1 MPFLASTNAVRLQST
16 KARCAYPTTASFL
29 QRFDIFFVDRWPI
42 GIAGKLRFAAE
53 NQPRSVLRFALT
65 CQPRD
70 DPSAFADK
78 DRLAALMHL
87 VNQRKA
93 LRLKLGCVYLHLTR
107 LRDQAYFA
115 IKRKR
120 ALSLS
125 ASISFHGSITRD
137 ERKIVLDRLP
147 DEHPVKGISVPTQKR
162 KMMVLEKRLRRP
174 FSCDRKW
181 TVIDSPLAHRF

>member
-16 KARCAYPTTASFL
+16 KARCVYPTTASFP

-42 GIAGKLRFAAE
+42 GIAGKLRFSAE

-87 VNQRKA
+87 VNQRNT
-93 LRLKLGCVYLHLTR
+93 LRLKLGCVYLNLTS

-120 ALSLS
+120 ALFLLVFFVT
-125 ASISFHGSITRD
+125 ISKQQTALKRPAGTESVSHRGHGGHG
-137 ERKIVLDRLP
+137 E
-147 DEHPVKGISVPTQKR
+147 VKAK
-162 KMMVLEKRLRRP
+162 P
-174 FSCDRKW
+174 F
-181 TVIDSPLAHRF
+181 AA